1 MHLETT
7 PFHQSGCAESSAL
20 LQGIAYFSRSHDSDR
35 MESKKP
41 EWPEEALGLR
51 LVRSFLLLP
60 PEKRQLVLD
69 LVEELLCKQSDRE
82 KGSDAKR
89 P

>member
-1 MHLETT
+1 M
-7 PFHQSGCAESSAL
+7 
-20 LQGIAYFSRSHDSDR
+20 QGIAYFSRSPDSDL

-69 LVEELLCKQSDRE
+69 LAEELLREQSDQE
-82 KGSDAKR
+82 EGTGAER

>member
-1 MHLETT
+1 
-7 PFHQSGCAESSAL
+7 
-20 LQGIAYFSRSHDSDR
+20 

>member
-1 MHLETT
+1 
-7 PFHQSGCAESSAL
+7 
-20 LQGIAYFSRSHDSDR
+20 

-69 LVEELLCKQSDRE
+69 LAEELLREQSDQE
-82 KGSDAKR
+82 EGTGAER

>member
-1 MHLETT
+1 
-7 PFHQSGCAESSAL
+7 
-20 LQGIAYFSRSHDSDR
+20 

-51 LVRSFLLLP
+51 LVRMFLSLP
-60 PEKRQLVLD
+60 PEKRELALACIEQL
-69 LVEELLCKQSDRE
+69 SRE
-82 KGSDAKR
+82 QDEREGEAGVSS